1 MRLLRRLG
9 ALAGRVGGTYADIG
23 RVYRDWWGSIL
34 LLGIVVFVPLGLLDA
49 AAAQVDVEALDL
61 DSGIKVFA
69 LIATAGAVTTTG
81 LLGEVFFAGAISLSL
96 THPEGDRPPP
106 LSHLARRIKYGRLIV
121 LDIAYVVIVAI
132 GLLLFILPG
141 VAAFVLLGLAGPA
154 VELEHR
160 SVRGALARSFRLV
173 RADFWLAFWVLVPI
187 EIAGDALGDLGE
199 RLSHHLLG
207 ESFFSTWLSE
217 SVTNILL
224 SPVFAI
230 AAVLLATRLIT
241 ALDGSGP
248 RVRSLRVRQG
258 KGEELGVPA

>member
-1 MRLLRRLG
+1 VAFFRRLA
-9 ALAGRVGGTYADIG
+9 ALARRVGGTYAG
-23 RVYRDWWGSIL
+23 LARVYRDWWKAIL
-34 LLGIVVFVPLGLLDA
+34 LLGIVVFVPLGLVDA
-49 AAAQVDVEALDL
+49 AANQIDVESLDI
-61 DSGIKVFA
+61 DSGIEVFA

-96 THPEGDRPPP
+96 THPEGDRPPS
-106 LSHLARRIKYGRLIV
+106 LKHLARRISYVRLIL
-121 LDIAYVVIVAI
+121 LDIAYVVIVAL
-132 GLLLFILPG
+132 GLILAVVPG

-160 SVRGALARSFRLV
+160 TVRGALGRSFRLV
-173 RADFWLAFWVLVPI
+173 RSDFWLVFWVLIPI
-187 EIAGDALGDLGE
+187 EIAGDALGDFAE
-199 RLSHHLLG
+199 QLSHHLLG

-241 ALDGSGP
+241 AVDGSGP
-248 RVRSLRVRQG
+248 RIRSLRVRQG
-258 KGEELGVPA
+258 EELGAPV

>member
-1 MRLLRRLG
+1 VRFFRRLA
-9 ALAGRVGGTYADIG
+9 ALAGRVGDTYLGIV
-23 RVYRDWWGSIL
+23 RIYRDWWGAIL

-49 AAAQVDVEALDL
+49 AAAQVDIEGLDI

-69 LIATAGAVTTTG
+69 LLATAGAVTTTG
-81 LLGEVFFAGAISLSL
+81 LLGEVFFAGAMSLSL
-96 THPEGDRPPP
+96 THPEGDRPPS
-106 LSHLARRIKYGRLIV
+106 LRHLARRIQYWRLIL
-121 LDIAYVVIVAI
+121 LDIAYVVIVAL

-141 VAAFVLLGLAGPA
+141 VAAFILLGLSGPA

-160 SVRGALARSFRLV
+160 TVRGAFARSFRLV
-173 RADFWLAFWVLVPI
+173 RADFWLVFWVLIPI
-187 EIAGDALGDLGE
+187 ELVGDAAGSGAEHLAHD
-199 RLSHHLLG
+199 LLG

-241 ALDGSGP
+241 AVDGSGP
-248 RVRSLRVRQG
+248 QIRSLRVRQG
-258 KGEELGVPA
+258 EELGATV

>member
-1 MRLLRRLG
+1 VAFLRRLG
-9 ALAGRVGGTYADIG
+9 ALAGRVGGTYAGIA
-23 RVYRDWWGSIL
+23 RVYRDWWGAIL
-34 LLGIVVFVPLGLLDA
+34 VLGIAVFVPLGLIDA
-49 AAAQVDVEALDL
+49 AAAQIDVESLDL

-69 LIATAGAVTTTG
+69 VFATAGVVTTTG
-81 LLGEVFFAGAISLSL
+81 LLGEVFFAGAMALSL

-106 LSHLARRIKYGRLIV
+106 LRHLARRIKYGRLIA

-132 GLLLFILPG
+132 GLILLVAPG

-160 SVRGALARSFRLV
+160 TVGGALARSYRLV
-173 RADFWLAFWVLVPI
+173 RRDFWLVFWVLIPI
-187 EIAGDALGDLGE
+187 EIAGDALGDAAE

-207 ESFFSTWLSE
+207 ESFLATWLSE
-217 SVTNILL
+217 SVSNILL

-248 RVRSLRVRQG
+248 QVRSLRVRR
-258 KGEELGVPA
+258 GEELGVPA